1 MTVVLF
7 RQTRNIPHPS
17 NPYKDLHQLVPKN
30 NMSNFTS
37 TSDAASP
44 KTSKTTS
51 TSSSSTSTSTTA
63 TAAKTSSS
71 TDPGDDYTS
80 APFLQMMR
88 DHQDKP
94 NQQSTSSNAPTLTD
108 LYAQENVR
116 GSCDYFV
123 EKRAAGTR
131 EYLRKRQKKIVAIL
145 RNGKDKIESYLGD
158 HYPTEYG
165 AAQLITATSA
175 NVFRSTDH
183 KPGPIYEHENGQQQ
197 NKRPNAKKQLFDF
210 AEPWVNAIGE
220 HPNEC
225 PVCNQE
231 IQTSTSGISQRVGG
245 HLHQHHSRNNKSSS
259 SSSSSNNN
267 DNNDNKS
274 SSSSSSSSNNTT
286 TTNASKSTVICFICK
301 SCNANPD
308 LHPTGN
314 IEVQTIMHYGTSDV
328 AKAAGIY
335 YGTTASGLKIAIC
348 EATSVERSLT
358 EVADEKSGTKGRT
371 YLHGFGVNP
380 ISESEFKSERG
391 EKYVP
396 YVSVTVSAAD
406 EDGWIFQLLKTLF
419 CEKENGNPM
428 LTLDDM
434 KTAFKPEPYVPL

>member
-30 NMSNFTS
+30 NMSDFTS
-37 TSDAASP
+37 TSSDATP
-44 KTSKTTS
+44 QKTSKKKTSTTS
-51 TSSSSTSTSTTA
+51 TSSSSTATSTTA
-63 TAAKTSSS
+63 TSTKTSSS

-80 APFLQMMR
+80 HSFLQKMK
-88 DHQDKP
+88 DNQIKP

-108 LYAQENVR
+108 LYVQENVR
-116 GSCDYFV
+116 GASGYFV
-123 EKRAAGTR
+123 EKRAAGVR
-131 EYLRKRQKKIVAIL
+131 EYLRNRQKKIVAIL
-145 RNGKDKIESYLGD
+145 RNGKHKIKSYLGL
-158 HYPTEYG
+158 HYPTESKG
-165 AAQLITATSA
+165 A

-183 KPGPIYEHENGQQQ
+183 KPGPVYEHETNE
-197 NKRPNAKKQLFDF
+197 QLIDF
-210 AEPWVNAIGE
+210 AEPWINAIEE

-225 PVCNQE
+225 PVCNQK
-231 IQTSTSGISQRVGG
+231 IQASTSGILQRVGG

-259 SSSSSNNN
+259 SS
-267 DNNDNKS
+267 
-274 SSSSSSSSNNTT
+274 NNTT
-286 TTNASKSTVICFICK
+286 TSNVSKSTVICFICK
-301 SCNANPD
+301 SCNQNPD
-308 LHPTGN
+308 LHPTGD
-314 IEVQTIMHYGTSDV
+314 IQVQTIMHYGTSDV

-358 EVADEKSGTKGRT
+358 EGRT

-396 YVSVTVSAAD
+396 YVSVRVSAAD

-419 CEKENGNPM
+419 CEKENGNPFYS
-428 LTLDDM
+428 LDDM
-434 KTAFKPEPYVPL
+434 KTAFKPEPYVDL